1 MYRGKRTRK
10 TDEKV
15 SRNDWL
21 DCAKI
26 EKEIKIIID
35 NKIYNFDVRGFVTYY
50 KNGEAKKMSIIINID
65 GDSKTLRRDIPGK
78 IEIFSKGHTIEMDKS
93 FLGCFGSCWGLC
105 KKEKYLETTGKMD
118 LKKIDNKFFEFNAH
132 KRYPTINA
140 EITFPCGTIYYLM
153 VSWKKDYEFKVDF
166 FNRSLEGPQH
176 YNLCTTLKAK

>member
-78 IEIFSKGHTIEMDKS
+78 IEIFSKGHTIKMDKS
-93 FLGCFGSCWGLC
+93 STRVLGSRKVGKNVHGL
-105 KKEKYLETTGKMD
+105 
-118 LKKIDNKFFEFNAH
+118 
-132 KRYPTINA
+132 
-140 EITFPCGTIYYLM
+140 
-153 VSWKKDYEFKVDF
+153 
-166 FNRSLEGPQH
+166 
-176 YNLCTTLKAK
+176 